1 MSKITVYATKGKH
14 YGLKSADGTKEVLTS
29 WDDARKFI
37 SSHKN
42 TQYKSFATEE
52 MARAWLRSERPVIA
66 ELSAGDTVYTD
77 GSFSDENGAYGWSFS
92 HVSDTDVKQ
101 DGRVIDFKC
110 GKGSDDLVMEERNVA
125 GEMVAA
131 MRAVQYM
138 IVRRIHTF
146 TLRYDYAGIGKWVT
160 GEFKTS
166 SEGSVKY
173 KDWMNKMIQKYSLD
187 ITFEQIPGH
196 TGDWYNELA
205 DILARKGCGAKV
217 KPAEAAIVEDVE
229 KNECTGRLYD

>member
-1 MSKITVYATKGKH
+1 MGKITVYSAKGKC
-14 YGLKSADGTKEVLTS
+14 YALKSADGTEEVLTS
-29 WDDARKFI
+29 WDDAKKFI

-52 MARAWLRSERPVIA
+52 MARAWLRGERPTIA
-66 ELSAGDTVYTD
+66 ELPAGETVYTD
-77 GSFSDENGAYGWSFS
+77 GSFSSENKSYGWGFV
-92 HVSDTDVKQ
+92 HVSDADLKN
-101 DGRVIDFKC
+101 DGRVMDFRC
-110 GKGSDDLVMEERNVA
+110 GKGTDDLVIDERNVA

-131 MRAVQYM
+131 MSTVQYM

-146 TLRYDYAGIGKWVT
+146 TIRYDYAGIGKWVT

-173 KDWMNKMIQKYSLD
+173 KDWMNKMIQKYNLD

-196 TGDWYNELA
+196 TGDWYNEFV

-217 KPAEAAIVEDVE
+217 KPAETAIIEDVE
-229 KNECTGRLYD
+229 KNECAGRLYD